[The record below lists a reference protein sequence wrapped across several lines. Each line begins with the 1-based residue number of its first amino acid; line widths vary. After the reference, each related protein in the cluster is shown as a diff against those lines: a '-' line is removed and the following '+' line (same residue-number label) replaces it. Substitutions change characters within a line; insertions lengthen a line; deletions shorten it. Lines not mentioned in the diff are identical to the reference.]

1 MVRVIRLGLRLGL
14 FQLSLGI
21 LGVLML
27 GLFNR
32 LLIAEIGL
40 PAAVVDLAIGSQ
52 QLMGFTRVWFGNRSD
67 RIAAGRLKRT
77 PYILI
82 SALAF
87 SVLLG
92 LAGWVVLQLARTIT
106 LPDQPFVGA
115 WVGLLTLISIALGTA
130 ISAGGTAFSALVVD
144 LTSERERPRVLA
156 VVWGMR
162 LLGVL
167 LGSAFVSRLFGAACE
182 AGASGDAL
190 KTGLEQLIVVSPL
203 LLFGLVVFSVVGLEH
218 RVIERVSGTQSGMA
232 DVANDPQKNV
242 PLLQLL
248 GRLRAIPQ
256 IGRFI
261 GVLCLFTFSM
271 FLNDAVLETYGAA
284 VFGMTICATTAL
296 NAFLA
301 LGFFVGL
308 GLSGF
313 LLVERMGNIRTAQIG
328 AVLGTMALALMLL
341 SAPWQ
346 LLGFFR
352 LGVMLFGISL
362 GICIHASFTLM
373 FSFVEEG
380 NVGVLLGIWGAF
392 YAYSRGLA
400 TISGGGL
407 LTLFKTLNPDHVFG
421 SYGGVFGL
429 QIAGFLVAAVL
440 MRRLDVNAFRTNVRS
455 RFGEL
460 V

>member
-1 MVRVIRLGLRLGL
+1 MVRDIRLGIRLGL

-40 PAAVVDLAIGSQ
+40 PAAVVALAIGSQ

-190 KTGLEQLIVVSPL
+190 KTGLEQLIVVGPL
-203 LLFGLVVFSVVGLEH
+203 LLFGLVVFSIHGLED
-218 RVIERVSGTQSGMA
+218 RVVQRDSIAQSVNA
-232 DVANDPQKNV
+232 DVANHLPKNG
-242 PLLQLL
+242 PLLQFLGHLL
-248 GRLRAIPQ
+248 TIPQ
-256 IGRFI
+256 FGRFTS
-261 GVLCLFTFSM
+261 VLCLFTFSM
-271 FLNDAVLETYGAA
+271 FLNDAVLEPYGAA
-284 VFGMTICATTAL
+284 IFGMSLCATTAL
-296 NAFLA
+296 NVFLA

-308 GLSGF
+308 GVSGF
-313 LLVERMGNIRTAQIG
+313 LLIE
-328 AVLGTMALALMLL
+328 
-341 SAPWQ
+341 
-346 LLGFFR
+346 
-352 LGVMLFGISL
+352 
-362 GICIHASFTLM
+362 
-373 FSFVEEG
+373 
-380 NVGVLLGIWGAF
+380 
-392 YAYSRGLA
+392 
-400 TISGGGL
+400 
-407 LTLFKTLNPDHVFG
+407 
-421 SYGGVFGL
+421 
-429 QIAGFLVAAVL
+429 
-440 MRRLDVNAFRTNVRS
+440 
-455 RFGEL
+455 
-460 V
+460 

>member
-1 MVRVIRLGLRLGL
+1 MVRDIRLGIRLGL

-32 LLIAEIGL
+32 LLIEEIGL
-40 PAAVVDLAIGSQ
+40 PAAVVALAIGSQ
-52 QLMGFTRVWFGNRSD
+52 QLMGFTRIWFGNRSD

-77 PYILI
+77 PYIVI

-87 SVLLG
+87 SG
-92 LAGWVVLQLARTIT
+92 LFGLSGWVVLQLARTIT

-167 LGSAFVSRLFGAACE
+167 LGSAFVARLFGAACE
-182 AGASGDAL
+182 EGASADAF
-190 KTGLEQLIVVSPL
+190 KTGLEQLILVGPL
-203 LLFGLVVFSVVGLEH
+203 LLFGLVVVSILGLEH
-218 RVIERVSGTQSGMA
+218 RVVERDSMAQSVNA
-232 DVANDPQKNV
+232 DVANNPQKNV

-248 GRLRAIPQ
+248 GRLRTIPQ
-256 IGRFI
+256 FGRF
-261 GVLCLFTFSM
+261 VAVTCLFTFSM
-271 FLNDAVLETYGAA
+271 FLNDAVLEPYGAA
-284 VFGMTICATTAL
+284 LFGMSLCATTAL
-296 NAFLA
+296 NALMA
-301 LGFFVGL
+301 IGFFVGL
-308 GLSGF
+308 GVSGF
-313 LLVERMGNIRTAQIG
+313 LLIERIGNIRTAQ
-328 AVLGTMALALMLL
+328 LGGILASLALVLMLL

-346 LLGFFR
+346 FLEGFR
-352 LGVMLFGISL
+352 LAVIVFGLSL

-373 FSFVEEG
+373 FSFVEPG
-380 NVGVLLGIWGAF
+380 KVGLLLGIWGAL

-407 LTLFKTLNPDHVFG
+407 LTLFKTLNPDDVFG
-421 SYGGVFGL
+421 SYGSVFGV
-429 QIAGFLVAAVL
+429 QIVGFLVAAVL
-440 MRRLDVNAFRTNVRS
+440 MHRLDVDGFRKNIRQ
-455 RFGEL
+455 RFGGL
-460 V
+460 A

>member
-1 MVRVIRLGLRLGL
+1 MVRDICLGIRLGL

-32 LLIAEIGL
+32 LLIEEIGL
-40 PAAVVDLAIGSQ
+40 PAAVVALAIGSQ
-52 QLMGFTRVWFGNRSD
+52 QLMGFTRIWFGNRSD

-77 PYILI
+77 PYIVI

-87 SVLLG
+87 SG
-92 LAGWVVLQLARTIT
+92 LFGLSGWVVLQLARTIT

-167 LGSAFVSRLFGAACE
+167 LGSAFVARLFGAACE
-182 AGASGDAL
+182 EGASADAL
-190 KTGLEQLIVVSPL
+190 KTGLEQLILVGPL
-203 LLFGLVVFSVVGLEH
+203 LLFGLVVFSVLGLEH
-218 RVIERVSGTQSGMA
+218 RLVERDSMAQSVNA
-232 DVANDPQKNV
+232 DVANNPQKNE

-248 GRLRAIPQ
+248 GRLRTIPQ
-256 IGRFI
+256 FGRF
-261 GVLCLFTFSM
+261 VAVMCLFTFSM
-271 FLNDAVLETYGAA
+271 FLNDAVLEPYGAA
-284 VFGMTICATTAL
+284 LFGMSLCATTAL
-296 NAFLA
+296 NALMA
-301 LGFFVGL
+301 IGFFVGL
-308 GLSGF
+308 GVSGF
-313 LLVERMGNIRTAQIG
+313 LLIERIGIIRTVQLDGILAS
-328 AVLGTMALALMLL
+328 MALVLMRL

-346 LLGFFR
+346 FLEGFR
-352 LGVMLFGISL
+352 LAVMVFGLSL
-362 GICIHASFTLM
+362 GICIHTSFTLM
-373 FSFVEEG
+373 FSFVEPG
-380 NVGVLLGIWGAF
+380 KVGLLLGIWGAL

-407 LTLFKTLNPDHVFG
+407 LTLFKTLNPDDVFG
-421 SYGGVFGL
+421 SFGSVFGV
-429 QIAGFLVAAVL
+429 QIVGFLVAAVL
-440 MRRLDVNAFRTNVRS
+440 MHRLDVDGFRKNIRQ
-455 RFGEL
+455 RFGGL
-460 V
+460 A

>member
-40 PAAVVDLAIGSQ
+40 PAAVVALAIGTQ
-52 QLMGFTRVWFGNRSD
+52 QLMGFTRIWFGNRSD
-67 RIAAGRLKRT
+67 RSAAGRLKRT
-77 PYILI
+77 PYIVI
-82 SALAF
+82 SALVF

-92 LAGWVVLQLARTIT
+92 LAGWVVLQLAQTIT
-106 LPDQPFVGA
+106 LADQPFVGA

-167 LGSAFVSRLFGAACE
+167 LGSAFVARLFGAACE
-182 AGASGDAL
+182 EGASGDAL
-190 KTGLEQLIVVSPL
+190 KTGLEQLIVVGPL
-203 LLFGLVVFSVVGLEH
+203 LLFGLVVFSILGLED
-218 RVIERVSGTQSGMA
+218 RVVERDSIAQSVNA
-232 DVANDPQKNV
+232 DVANHLPKNG
-242 PLLQLL
+242 PLLQFLGHLL
-248 GRLRAIPQ
+248 TIPQ
-256 IGRFI
+256 FGRFTS
-261 GVLCLFTFSM
+261 VLCLFTFSM
-271 FLNDAVLETYGAA
+271 FLNDAVLEPYGAA
-284 VFGMTICATTAL
+284 IFGMSLCATTAL
-296 NAFLA
+296 NVFLA

-308 GLSGF
+308 GVSGF
-313 LLVERMGNIRTAQIG
+313 LLIERIGNIHTAQ
-328 AVLGTMALALMLL
+328 LGGILASMALVLMLL

-346 LLGFFR
+346 LLEGLR
-352 LGVMLFGISL
+352 LAVILFGLSL

-373 FSFVEEG
+373 FSFVEPG
-380 NVGVLLGIWGAF
+380 KVGLLLGIWGAL

-407 LTLFKTLNPDHVFG
+407 LTLFNILNPDHIFR
-421 SYGGVFGL
+421 SFGGVFGV
-429 QIAGFLVAAVL
+429 QIASFLVAVLL
-440 MRRLDVNAFRTNVRS
+440 MRRLDVDGFRRNVRN
-455 RFGEL
+455 RFREL
-460 V
+460 I

>member
-1 MVRVIRLGLRLGL
+1 MRVLRLGLRLGL

-40 PAAVVDLAIGSQ
+40 PAAVVALAIGSQ
-52 QLMGFTRVWFGNRSD
+52 QLMGFTRIWFGNRSD
-67 RIAAGRLKRT
+67 RIAAGRLKRS
-77 PYILI
+77 PYIVI

-87 SVLLG
+87 SVLFG
-92 LAGWVVLQLARTIT
+92 LAGWVVLQLAKTVA
-106 LPDQPFVGA
+106 LPSQPLVGV
-115 WVGLLTLISIALGTA
+115 WIGVLTLISIALGTA

-167 LGSAFVSRLFGAACE
+167 LGSAFVARLFGAACE
-182 AGASGDAL
+182 EGARGEAL
-190 KTGLEQLIVVSPL
+190 NAGLEQLIVVGPL
-203 LLFGLVVFSVVGLEH
+203 LLFGFVVFSILGLEH
-218 RVIERVSGTQSGMA
+218 RVVEHDSITQSGIA
-232 DVANDPQKNV
+232 DVANNPPKNV

-248 GRLRAIPQ
+248 GRLGAIPQ
-256 IGRFI
+256 FGRFV
-261 GVLCLFTFSM
+261 GALCLFTFSM
-271 FLNDAVLETYGAA
+271 FLNDAVLEPYGAA
-284 VFGMTICATTAL
+284 LFGMSLCATTAL
-296 NAFLA
+296 NALMA
-301 LGFFVGL
+301 MGFFVGL

-313 LLVERMGNIRTAQIG
+313 LLVERMGNIRTAQLG
-328 AVLGTMALALMLL
+328 AVLAMSALGLMLL
-341 SAPWQ
+341 AAPWQ

-352 LGVMLFGISL
+352 LGVMLFGLSL

-373 FSFVEEG
+373 FSFVEAG
-380 NVGVLLGIWGAF
+380 KVGLLLGIWGAF

-400 TISGGGL
+400 TIAGGGL

-429 QIAGFLVAAVL
+429 QIAGFLMAVVL
-440 MRRLDVNAFRTNVRS
+440 MRRLDVAGFRKNLRASSTEMV
-455 RFGEL
+455 
-460 V
+460 

>member
-1 MVRVIRLGLRLGL
+1 MVRDIRLGL

-40 PAAVVDLAIGSQ
+40 PAAVVALAIGSQ
-52 QLMGFTRVWFGNRSD
+52 QLMGFTRIWFGNRSD

-77 PYILI
+77 PYIVI

-87 SVLLG
+87 SG
-92 LAGWVVLQLARTIT
+92 LFGLSGWVVLQLARTIT
-106 LPDQPFVGA
+106 LPGQLFVGP
-115 WVGLLTLISIALGTA
+115 WVGLLMLISIALGMA

-167 LGSAFVSRLFGAACE
+167 LGSAFVARLFGAACE
-182 AGASGDAL
+182 EGASADAL
-190 KTGLEQLIVVSPL
+190 KTGLEQLILVGPL
-203 LLFGLVVFSVVGLEH
+203 LLFGLVVFSVLGLEH
-218 RVIERVSGTQSGMA
+218 RLVERDSMAQSVNA
-232 DVANDPQKNV
+232 DVANNPQKNV

-248 GRLRAIPQ
+248 GRLRTIPQ
-256 IGRFI
+256 FGRF
-261 GVLCLFTFSM
+261 VAVTCLFTFSM
-271 FLNDAVLETYGAA
+271 FLNDAVLEPYGAA
-284 VFGMTICATTAL
+284 LFGMSLCATTAL
-296 NAFLA
+296 NSLMAI
-301 LGFFVGL
+301 GFFVGL
-308 GLSGF
+308 GVSGF
-313 LLVERMGNIRTAQIG
+313 LLIERIGNIRTAQ
-328 AVLGTMALALMLL
+328 LGGILASMALVLMLL

-346 LLGFFR
+346 FLEGFR
-352 LGVMLFGISL
+352 LAVMLFGLSL

-373 FSFVEEG
+373 FSFVEPG
-380 NVGVLLGIWGAF
+380 KVGLLLGIWGAL

-407 LTLFKTLNPDHVFG
+407 LTLFKTLNPDDVFG
-421 SYGGVFGL
+421 SFGSVFGV
-429 QIAGFLVAAVL
+429 QIVGFLVAAVL
-440 MRRLDVNAFRTNVRS
+440 MHRLDVDGFRKNIRQ
-455 RFGEL
+455 RFGGL
-460 V
+460 A

>member
-1 MVRVIRLGLRLGL
+1 MVRDIRLGL

-40 PAAVVDLAIGSQ
+40 PAAVVALAIGSQ
-52 QLMGFTRVWFGNRSD
+52 QLMGFTRVWFGNQSD

-77 PYILI
+77 PYIVI

-87 SVLLG
+87 SG
-92 LAGWVVLQLARTIT
+92 LFGLSGWVVLQLARTIT
-106 LPDQPFVGA
+106 LPGQLFVGP
-115 WVGLLTLISIALGTA
+115 WVGLLMLISIALGTA

-167 LGSAFVSRLFGAACE
+167 LGSAFVARLFGAACE
-182 AGASGDAL
+182 EGASADAL
-190 KTGLEQLIVVSPL
+190 KTGLEQLILAGPL
-203 LLFGLVVFSVVGLEH
+203 LLFGLVVFSVLGLEH
-218 RVIERVSGTQSGMA
+218 RLVERDSMAQSVNA
-232 DVANDPQKNV
+232 DVVNNPQKNV

-248 GRLRAIPQ
+248 GRLRTIPQ
-256 IGRFI
+256 FGRF
-261 GVLCLFTFSM
+261 VAVTCLFTFSM
-271 FLNDAVLETYGAA
+271 FLNDAVLEPYGAA
-284 VFGMTICATTAL
+284 LFGMSLCATTAL
-296 NAFLA
+296 NALMA
-301 LGFFVGL
+301 IGFFVGL
-308 GLSGF
+308 GVSGF
-313 LLVERMGNIRTAQIG
+313 LLIERIGNIRTAQ
-328 AVLGTMALALMLL
+328 LGGILASMALVLMLL

-346 LLGFFR
+346 FLEGFR
-352 LGVMLFGISL
+352 LAVIVFGLSV

-373 FSFVEEG
+373 FSFVEPG
-380 NVGVLLGIWGAF
+380 KVGLLLGIWGAL

-407 LTLFKTLNPDHVFG
+407 LTLFKTLNPDDVFG
-421 SYGGVFGL
+421 SFGSVFGV
-429 QIAGFLVAAVL
+429 QIVVFLVAAVL
-440 MRRLDVNAFRTNVRS
+440 MHRLDVDGFRKNIRQ
-455 RFGEL
+455 RFGGL
-460 V
+460 A